1 MYATIGDLITALQ
14 KFPKTAKVLA
24 DNKSIQN
31 VYLTSSTS
39 GIVEISTTAPAKT
52 P

>member
-1 MYATIGDLITALQ
+1 MIATIGDLITALE

-24 DNKSIQN
+24 DNKSIQS
-31 VYLTSSTS
+31 VSLTKS
-39 GIVEISTTAPAKT
+39 GTEVVEISTTAPTTT